1 MHGGLKEKIK
11 INDFVHSMREHDVV
25 LLSETWSSVCSD
37 VDLDGYKRMSKLR
50 ISRKGTRRASGGLE
64 VYVKE
69 GLFDSI
75 KEVVWDNEDGLCM
88 QFDKQFFNW
97 DKDLI
102 LFFVYMIP
110 SNSSR
115 NDINTEEDCYDRLFN
130 KLASVNKDS
139 MKLACGDFNARIGT
153 KMECTLYDANE
164 THVDVISEAV
174 INEDTFFSD
183 DDFVLNNM
191 SINRVNAD
199 PVVND
204 YGLKLLR
211 VCNSCDLAVLN
222 GRTGGDRSKGETTFC
237 GRQGESTIDFVL
249 VDNKVINLV
258 ADFNISKPSEF
269 SDHKMLSFK
278 LKCKIKKDE
287 NDETTPD
294 FLPAKR
300 DKKGKDRFIEHINSD
315 EIRLKTEALLE
326 RLDSNLDRDL
336 IDSVLQDLTEIMTG
350 VSNGRQ
356 TEKGRVKVQTQGGK
370 WYDKECKS
378 QQLVFF
384 EARATYFDN
393 KSDDNR
399 VRMCKE
405 RSKYRKMCRQK
416 KGGYNRQEAELL
428 VELSKKDPKRFWKKI
443 KGDRKKTIVGNCD
456 FYSHFKE
463 LASRENR
470 LEDIVREE
478 IVRIN
483 EHYGATEVDELDKN
497 IDFVELNS
505 AIKDLSKNK
514 ATGHDQVLNEF
525 IINSPTNIR
534 YLILMLFNSILTLEY
549 FPEKW
554 SIGSIIP
561 IFKSGDKNVSNN
573 YRGITLLSCLG
584 KLFTKVMNKRLN
596 SWAENHVK
604 LNEAQ
609 YGFRRG
615 RGTVDCLFILH
626 GIIEMMLA
634 RGRQLYAVFVDYEKA
649 YDYLDRGAIWAKLLK
664 GGVSSKCIRLFRN
677 MYDKMKLEMRGD
689 NRYFESTLGILQGEI
704 TSPLFFS
711 FFVRDLEDNLSEEAI
726 GISVF
731 DVLIKLLMYADD
743 MVLFSETK
751 EGLQE
756 GLNNLHDYCSAW
768 GLTLNATKTK
778 VVVFRKGGRLSR
790 NCVFEYGRTNIEIV
804 SYFKYLGIYFSTSGS
819 FSYGIQELVKSARRA
834 LFCLKKCISNN
845 PEITAKMQIDLFNT
859 MVAPILFYGNEVWG
873 FCKAEPIERF
883 HLAFLKSL
891 LCVKSSTP
899 NCFVYGELGVYP
911 LHVERKYRIIKF
923 WLKILNSS
931 TDSYMKKIYLDLL
944 MFNVDF
950 PGKVT
955 WVSLLKKMLFEY
967 GFGDVWMWQ
976 YVGNDRLFLSQFRQR
991 LYDVYKQ
998 EWRMQISET
1007 SQHRLY
1013 MHIKQDF
1020 CFESYL
1026 SIVNKE
1032 LRIHISKLRLSSHL
1046 FLVERGRWVNR
1057 RLNIEDRLC
1066 ALCNVREDEY
1076 HCMVECP
1083 RFVKERKNLLP
1094 VSLKN
1099 RPSMFEFIN
1108 FIKCNEKNIML
1119 GQLCLNVMKQ
1129 YKKNYV

>member
-1 MHGGLKEKIK
+1 
-11 INDFVHSMREHDVV
+11 
-25 LLSETWSSVCSD
+25 
-37 VDLDGYKRMSKLR
+37 
-50 ISRKGTRRASGGLE
+50 
-64 VYVKE
+64 
-69 GLFDSI
+69 
-75 KEVVWDNEDGLCM
+75 
-88 QFDKQFFNW
+88 
-97 DKDLI
+97 
-102 LFFVYMIP
+102 
-110 SNSSR
+110 
-115 NDINTEEDCYDRLFN
+115 
-130 KLASVNKDS
+130 

-153 KMECTLYDANE
+153 KMECTLYDKNE

-199 PVVND
+199 PVVNE
-204 YGLKLLR
+204 YGQKLLR
-211 VCNSCDLAVLN
+211 LCNSCDLAVLN
-222 GRTGGDRSKGETTFC
+222 GRTGGDRFKGETTFC

-294 FLPAKR
+294 FLPAKW
-300 DKKGKDRFIEHINSD
+300 DKKGKDICIEHTNSD

-326 RLDSNLDRDL
+326 RLDSNLDREL
-336 IDSVLQDLTEIMTG
+336 IDSVLQDLTEIMIG
-350 VSNGRQ
+350 VSNRRQ
-356 TEKGRVKVQTQGGK
+356 MEKARVKGQTQGGK
-370 WYDKECKS
+370 WYDKDCKS

-393 KSDDNR
+393 KNDDNR

-443 KGDRKKTIVGNCD
+443 KGDRKKTTVGNCD

-497 IDFVELNS
+497 IDLVELNS

-561 IFKSGDKNVSNN
+561 IFKSGDKNISNN

-596 SWAENHVK
+596 SWAEKHVK

-743 MVLFSETK
+743 MVIFSDTK

-790 NCVFEYGRTNIEIV
+790 NCVFEYGRKNIEIV

-873 FCKAEPIERF
+873 FCRA
-883 HLAFLKSL
+883 
-891 LCVKSSTP
+891 
-899 NCFVYGELGVYP
+899 
-911 LHVERKYRIIKF
+911 
-923 WLKILNSS
+923 
-931 TDSYMKKIYLDLL
+931 
-944 MFNVDF
+944 
-950 PGKVT
+950 
-955 WVSLLKKMLFEY
+955 
-967 GFGDVWMWQ
+967 
-976 YVGNDRLFLSQFRQR
+976 
-991 LYDVYKQ
+991 
-998 EWRMQISET
+998 
-1007 SQHRLY
+1007 
-1013 MHIKQDF
+1013 
-1020 CFESYL
+1020 
-1026 SIVNKE
+1026 
-1032 LRIHISKLRLSSHL
+1032 
-1046 FLVERGRWVNR
+1046 
-1057 RLNIEDRLC
+1057 
-1066 ALCNVREDEY
+1066 
-1076 HCMVECP
+1076 
-1083 RFVKERKNLLP
+1083 
-1094 VSLKN
+1094 
-1099 RPSMFEFIN
+1099 
-1108 FIKCNEKNIML
+1108 
-1119 GQLCLNVMKQ
+1119 
-1129 YKKNYV
+1129 

>member
-1 MHGGLKEKIK
+1 
-11 INDFVHSMREHDVV
+11 MREHDVV

-50 ISRKGTRRASGGLE
+50 ISRKGARRASGGLE

-222 GRTGGDRSKGETTFC
+222 GRTGGDRFKGETTFC

-294 FLPAKR
+294 FLPAKW

-393 KSDDNR
+393 KNDDNR

-790 NCVFEYGRTNIEIV
+790 NCVFEYGRKNIEIV

-998 EWRMQISET
+998 EWRIQISET